1 MKILIGRMK
10 KMKEVKKKKAAKKAF
25 KDLVASGYVV
35 NQLRTIFMMQ
45 DYSDDDVIHA
55 FKDAAKMIREQNE
68 DKWTFR
74 SKKKDRDYDDFDE
87 SFGKA
92 KPDPK
97 DKTRLVKHG
106 KTTDILKNLDSILGN

>member
-1 MKILIGRMK
+1 
-10 KMKEVKKKKAAKKAF
+10 MKEAKKKKAAKKAF

-45 DYSDDDVIHA
+45 DYSDNDVIHA

-74 SKKKDRDYDDFDE
+74 SKKKSDYDDFDE

-92 KPDPK
+92 RPDPN
-97 DKTRLVKHG
+97 DKTKLVKHG
-106 KTTDILKNLDSILGN
+106 RTTDILNNLDSILGN

>member
-1 MKILIGRMK
+1 
-10 KMKEVKKKKAAKKAF
+10 
-25 KDLVASGYVV
+25 
-35 NQLRTIFMMQ
+35 MMQ
-45 DYSDDDVIHA
+45 DYSDNDVIHA